1 MLEIWSTIAIL
12 SRECCALREALFIA
26 VLVPDPFHQ
35 VEMAEAHRESHP
47 EEIHQA
53 YQVAPQEEAVHRVE
67 GILEGE
73 IGSWAGGHPAEGKA
87 CRRAWEEA
95 DRLARQEV
103 GRGRAYRDRRALE
116 CESGRSNF
124 NDACGAAKV
133 QTHVVEDRLVGPACR
148 RVAWASH

>member
-1 MLEIWSTIAIL
+1 M
-12 SRECCALREALFIA
+12 
-26 VLVPDPFHQ
+26 PGPFRQ
-35 VEMAEAHRESHP
+35 VEMAEAHQETHP
-47 EEIHQA
+47 EESHRA
-53 YQVAPQEEAVHRVE
+53 YQVALQEEAVHRVE
-67 GILEGE
+67 GTLEGG

-103 GRGRAYRDRRALE
+103 EKGRAYRDRRVLE
-116 CESGRSNF
+116 CESGRSNI
-124 NDACGAAKV
+124 NGTCGAAKV